1 MSPGGVLDTGE
12 VASDETITV
21 VASYTEGNATVSG
34 SLDVTV
40 RVQGVLSL
48 DRGFDG
54 FGELD
59 SEQSEISGQNVYSYS
74 LTRNAGGE
82 IVTKTETIGQMSNT
96 YGYTY
101 DSLGRLT
108 SVALN
113 NLTVEQYQYGGDF
126 PASLSK

>member
-1 MSPGGVLDTGE
+1 MGTGR
-12 VASDETITV
+12 
-21 VASYTEGNATVSG
+21 G
-34 SLDVTV
+34 
-40 RVQGVLSL
+40 VQGVLSL
-48 DRGFDG
+48 NRGFDG

-59 SEQSEISGQNVYSYS
+59 SEQSGISEQNVYSYS

-101 DSLGRLT
+101 DSLGRLV

-113 NLTVEQYQYGGDF
+113 NLTVEQYQYGANGTRITESNSLRSISNV
-126 PASLSK
+126 SLSYSREDNLVTAGD